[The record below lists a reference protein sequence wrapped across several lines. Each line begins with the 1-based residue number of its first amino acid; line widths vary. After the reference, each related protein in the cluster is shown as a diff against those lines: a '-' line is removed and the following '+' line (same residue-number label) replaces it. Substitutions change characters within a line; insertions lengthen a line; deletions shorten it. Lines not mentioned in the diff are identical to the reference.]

1 MRAVT
6 IIDHQTVVREC
17 PDPEAGVGE
26 LLVRVEA
33 AGVNNADLIKRS
45 GTGWTQGVA
54 NTDLPGIEL
63 AGEVVGLGPRVTRF
77 GLGDR
82 VMGLVNGGG
91 QAELAVVHERL
102 VMPIPPATPWKEAGG
117 FSEACTTA
125 HDALFTQS
133 GLGLGARVCV
143 HGAAGG
149 VGVAAVQL
157 AVSTG
162 ASVVATVRNEAV
174 RAEVVQLG
182 AKVVSPDAFVDS
194 GPFDVVLELVGAPNM
209 SANLAALADGGRI
222 VAIGTSAGP
231 VAEVD
236 LRILMRKRGK
246 LFGSNLLLRSL
257 EAKAS
262 AIRAV
267 EAQVLPLLTDRRVY
281 VPVLDTFS
289 FSDAAAAYD
298 RFLAGGKF
306 GKLVLLP
313 FG

>member
-1 MRAVT
+1 
-6 IIDHQTVVREC
+6 
-17 PDPEAGVGE
+17 
-26 LLVRVEA
+26 
-33 AGVNNADLIKRS
+33 
-45 GTGWTQGVA
+45 
-54 NTDLPGIEL
+54 
-63 AGEVVGLGPRVTRF
+63 
-77 GLGDR
+77 
-82 VMGLVNGGG
+82 
-91 QAELAVVHERL
+91 
-102 VMPIPPATPWKEAGG
+102 
-117 FSEACTTA
+117 
-125 HDALFTQS
+125 
-133 GLGLGARVCV
+133 VC
-143 HGAAGG
+143 
-149 VGVAAVQL
+149 
-157 AVSTG
+157 TG